1 MSEMKITK
9 LAAVYIRVSTEDQ
22 VEVSPESQLAT
33 IRSWAGKNGYL
44 IPDQFIY
51 QDKGISGRS
60 AAKRPQFQELVA
72 RAKSQEHP
80 FDAIL
85 VWKFSR
91 FARSQEESIV
101 YKAMLQRVGV
111 DVISVSEPL
120 IDGPFGSLIE
130 RIIEWMDEYYS
141 IRLAG
146 EVKRSMTL
154 NAEKGVRQT
163 APPFGY
169 RKNETADGPFMV
181 PDEAEAP
188 LIREVFRRYLA
199 GEPTWQ
205 IVDAL
210 NSRGVR
216 THRGSLIENRTISY
230 WLQNPVYI
238 GLNRWTPTGRTRRNF
253 ANPDTLLVPGDH
265 EPLIS
270 REDFDAAQQL
280 IARAS
285 ERHRPKSRPSFELKD
300 WMGGVVRCAD
310 CGSTLI
316 FQRPRY
322 FICNGYAHAKCASRQ
337 SIRTDELHEAVLDRL
352 RSDADSTD
360 VRYKVVQQEETEQ
373 ELRTLR
379 RQIGLLDQKLS
390 RVRDAYASG
399 VDTLEDYRRFKEE
412 IDVQRESLAARI
424 RELQGRVDP
433 AAAESALREGIR
445 KALKILEAPDVSLH
459 DKNTAVKELFERCT
473 WDKKRQTLAI
483 TYRVFV

>member
-1 MSEMKITK
+1 MSVTNLAK

-33 IRSWAGKNGYL
+33 IRAWAEKSGYM

-60 AAKRPQFQELVA
+60 AAKRPQFQELIA
-72 RAKSQEHP
+72 RAKSQDHP

-111 DVISVSEPL
+111 DVISVSEPI

-163 APPFGY
+163 SPPFGY
-169 RKNETADGPFMV
+169 RKNEAKDGPFMV
-181 PDEAEAP
+181 PDEVEAP
-188 LIREVFRRYLA
+188 IIREVFRRYLA
-199 GEPTWQ
+199 GDPVWQ
-205 IVDAL
+205 IVEAL
-210 NSRGVR
+210 NTRGVR
-216 THRGSLIENRTISY
+216 THRGSLIENRTINY
-230 WLQNPVYI
+230 WIQNPVYI

-253 ANPDTLLVPGDH
+253 SNPDSLLVPGDH

-270 REDFDAAQQL
+270 REDFEAAQLL

-285 ERHRPKSRPSFELKD
+285 ERYRPKARPSFELKD

-310 CGSTLI
+310 CGSTLV
-316 FQRPRY
+316 FQKPCY
-322 FICNGYAHAKCASRQ
+322 FVCNGYVHAKCPSRQ
-337 SIRTDELHEAVLDRL
+337 SIRADVLHEAVLDRL
-352 RSDADSTD
+352 RADATAS
-360 VRYKVVQQEETEQ
+360 VASYKVVQSDETER
-373 ELRTLR
+373 ELRSLR
-379 RQIGLLDQKLS
+379 RQSELCVQKLA

-399 VDTLEDYRRFKEE
+399 VDSLDDYRRYKAD
-412 IDVQRESLAARI
+412 IDAQQEKIAARI
-424 RELQGRVDP
+424 RELEARVDP
-433 AAAESALREGIR
+433 AAAQAALRLSILRALAILESADE
-445 KALKILEAPDVSLH
+445 SLN
-459 DKNTAVKELFERCT
+459 DKNVAVKDLFDRCT
-473 WDKKRQTLAI
+473 WDKQAQMLSI
-483 TYRVFV
+483 TYRVFI